1 MKLITETIE
10 DVQILTEEKNGK
22 KDYKIKG
29 VFMQAD
35 IKNRNGRIYPVETLA
50 KEVRRYTKEFI
61 EKKRAFGEL
70 GHPDGPTVNLERVSH
85 MITSLKPEGK
95 NFIGEAKI
103 MDTPYGKIVKN
114 LIDEGAVLGV
124 SSRGMGSIQQ
134 QGGQNLVGKDF
145 YLATAADIVADPS
158 APDAFVEGIMEGKE
172 WVWDNGVLK
181 SVTVEQYKSEI
192 EKAKR
197 QELAE
202 KKSKI
207 FADFMSKL
215 K

>member
-10 DVQILTEEKNGK
+10 DVQILTEETNGK

-95 NFIGEAKI
+95 NFIGEAKV

-114 LIDEGAVLGV
+114 LIDEGAQLGV

-134 QGGQNLVGKDF
+134 QGGRNLVGKDF

>member
-95 NFIGEAKI
+95 NFIGEAKV

-134 QGGQNLVGKDF
+134 QGGRNLVGKDF

-181 SVTVEQYKSEI
+181 SVTIEKYKSEI
-192 EKAKR
+192 EKTKR
-197 QELAE
+197 EELAE

>member
-10 DVQILTEEKNGK
+10 SIEVLTEEKANGK
-22 KDYKIKG
+22 KDYKIRG

-35 IKNRNGRIYPVETLA
+35 IKNRNGRVYPVETLA
-50 KEVRRYTKEFI
+50 KEVKRYTNEFI
-61 EKKRAFGEL
+61 NKKRAFGEL

-95 NFIGEAKI
+95 NFIGEAKV

-114 LIDEGAVLGV
+114 LIDEGAQLGV
-124 SSRGMGSIQQ
+124 SSRGMGSIQSM
-134 QGGQNLVGKDF
+134 QGKNIVGKDF

-181 SVTVEQYKSEI
+181 SMEVEQYKEEI
-192 EKAKR
+192 ERTKR
-197 QELAE
+197 KELAE
-202 KKSKI
+202 VKANIFKDFLSK
-207 FADFMSKL
+207 F
-215 K
+215 

>member
-1 MKLITETIE
+1 MKLITETTENIE
-10 DVQILTEEKNGK
+10 VITEEKGSG
-22 KDYKIKG
+22 KDYKIRG
-29 VFMQAD
+29 IFLQGD
-35 IKNRNGRIYPVETLA
+35 IKNRNGRVYPVDVLH
-50 KEVRRYTKEFI
+50 KEVNRYNKEFV

-114 LIDEGAVLGV
+114 LIDEGAQLGV
-124 SSRGMGSIQQ
+124 SSRGMGSLQSGS
-134 QGGQNLVGKDF
+134 QGNVVGKDF

-172 WVWDNGVLK
+172 WVWDNGVIKAQDIEEYKEHIQEAKRLK
-181 SVTVEQYKSEI
+181 LAEAKVKVFKNFI
-192 EKAKR
+192 EK
-197 QELAE
+197 L
-202 KKSKI
+202 
-207 FADFMSKL
+207 
-215 K
+215 